1 MGNKPKLPLTKAVR
15 YNRAVAGQPAR
26 RRPRRGT
33 MTGRQKSA
41 ASAQL
46 MEHMSI
52 FAEQSSIKALL
63 QEYMKRVVLTKPDD
77 PVAFL
82 IKEIKEN
89 PHVPEGKT
97 LEPDMRSA
105 KEQESCLDVRALNTK
120 KKLLRGIFDAHKK
133 DDTVN
138 RGELLVALSENPT
151 ILLEAFPRHA
161 TDLPRCIELMD
172 APRSGEI
179 TWKVYGLFDLLEAA
193 AIDTLTHEELREAL
207 DLATEDEDDDA
218 ALRWASEPG
227 VVDGRDRK
235 DYEASHVPG
244 AISMPYFDLYFE
256 WRSAK
261 YVALAQRVVAS
272 GRHVVCYANTG
283 GTEGMGAGRCMRL
296 CNFFYECWKVPVDRM
311 HRLRDG
317 YADWKKRGF
326 PVSTVDSDEV
336 TQPPRYV
343 AAPREEEDDD
353 DGASVATTATTVRA
367 GAALDS
373 ALVAERFLRVAALD
387 AGEARVHVAGPW
399 GDGWVSAKC
408 LHGPLALGAAEPPP
422 AG

>member
-1 MGNKPKLPLTKAVR
+1 M
-15 YNRAVAGQPAR
+15 
-26 RRPRRGT
+26 
-33 MTGRQKSA
+33 
-41 ASAQL
+41 
-46 MEHMSI
+46 
-52 FAEQSSIKALL
+52 
-63 QEYMKRVVLTKPDD
+63 
-77 PVAFL
+77 
-82 IKEIKEN
+82 
-89 PHVPEGKT
+89 
-97 LEPDMRSA
+97 
-105 KEQESCLDVRALNTK
+105 
-120 KKLLRGIFDAHKK
+120 
-133 DDTVN
+133 
-138 RGELLVALSENPT
+138 
-151 ILLEAFPRHA
+151 
-161 TDLPRCIELMD
+161 
-172 APRSGEI
+172 
-179 TWKVYGLFDLLEAA
+179 
-193 AIDTLTHEELREAL
+193 
-207 DLATEDEDDDA
+207 
-218 ALRWASEPG
+218 
-227 VVDGRDRK
+227 DGRDRK

-336 TQPPRYV
+336 PRPPRYV

-353 DGASVATTATTVRA
+353 DGASVATTATTSFAKGLELRLAPIPLRARFGRGAGGAREPGKRAAYVVQTKRGARVRA

-373 ALVAERFLRVAALD
+373 ALVAELPRFLRVAALD
-387 AGEARVHVAGPW
+387 TGEARVHVAGPW

-408 LHGPLALGAAEPPP
+408 LHGPLALGAAPPPELPPVPPPPPPEPDPGATRSAPPTPP